1 LLTSALSKLKCPRH
15 NNAELSRV
23 WATSWVV
30 ETSGHFTIFTN
41 GRTITRVTRR
51 LQRPC
56 YFARSILTGMDG
68 EAACAFPS
76 PCWRHTVQVARQPTR
91 RRTAFRSLTTAGEFA
106 YLAISWETNVRS
118 GTGTMR
124 CNAPE
129 PRGRIPRNVPFPCLV
144 MRPSVAGANG
154 HVEISRM

>member
-1 LLTSALSKLKCPRH
+1 MHLKIRGFRK
-15 NNAELSRV
+15 NAELSRV
-23 WATSWVV
+23 WATSLTVG
-30 ETSGHFTIFTN
+30 SGDHFTMFGN
-41 GRTITRVTRR
+41 GRPITGVTRR

-68 EAACAFPS
+68 EAGCAFPS
-76 PCWRHTVQVARQPTR
+76 PCWLHSVQVARQPMR
-91 RRTAFRSLTTAGEFA
+91 RRIAIRSLPTEGEFA
-106 YLAISWETNVRS
+106 YLSISWETNVRG